1 MNAPTVCACVVMA
14 GTDSVC
20 VMTDDEILDDI
31 TF

>member
-1 MNAPTVCACVVMA
+1 MNAPTVRVVMA